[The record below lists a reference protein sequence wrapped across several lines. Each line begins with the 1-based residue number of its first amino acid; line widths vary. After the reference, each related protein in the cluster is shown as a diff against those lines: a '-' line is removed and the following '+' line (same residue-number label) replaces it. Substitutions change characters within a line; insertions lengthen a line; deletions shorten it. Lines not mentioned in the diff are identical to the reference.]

1 MKLVRVIKK
10 DSKSKIPFQKNKP
23 SKKTD
28 TDWKSYKNPLDVLKK
43 DFDSFIKEC
52 KNAKKKVDGLMD
64 KVDWLK
70 LDTAN
75 DFFSRAVIISRELQQ
90 ELEDATVWVIWD
102 KKDEKIYDGI
112 MEIRKS
118 FDEENKKLKDITANL
133 DLVGKRLAELKP
145 AFSTVRKTTF
155 KG

>member
-28 TDWKSYKNPLDVLKK
+28 ADWKSYKNPLDVLKK

-64 KVDWLK
+64 KGDWLK

-112 MEIRKS
+112 MEIRKN